1 MAAPFAVKPL
11 KQPGLIDRI
20 LGGQPIENA
29 LIEIN
34 NLLATADNI
43 KNVNDEQLE
52 RIFQKYKVK
61 NPHRF
66 DKDFN
71 EIYRTYLTYC
81 LSDKKMGEDE
91 VAALQRLKSL
101 FALNDNNA
109 QNIFRSVA
117 EATYKESLDQ
127 VLMDGHI
134 SDSEKEFLD
143 RLQNELKLPDEF
155 IKNIYAAKAG
165 GLLQKRFDEAM
176 SDARISPEED
186 RELEALAKNLH
197 VVPNFDE
204 KTRALL
210 NKYRLLWLID
220 NGDIPEIPVSINLQ
234 RNEKCYFTC
243 NVDWYETRAVRYRVN
258 YGGPTMSVKIAPGVR
273 WRMGSLGVRTMSNQ
287 ELTRI
292 DTGTMYLTN
301 KRLIFMGT
309 MKNTTI
315 ALTKILDFK
324 PYKNGVDIRKEN
336 GKSPFI
342 GFSDNV
348 DVFAEILS
356 RLLMA
361 MKR

>member
-1 MAAPFAVKPL
+1 
-11 KQPGLIDRI
+11 
-20 LGGQPIENA
+20 
-29 LIEIN
+29 
-34 NLLATADNI
+34 
-43 KNVNDEQLE
+43 
-52 RIFQKYKVK
+52 
-61 NPHRF
+61 
-66 DKDFN
+66 
-71 EIYRTYLTYC
+71 
-81 LSDKKMGEDE
+81 
-91 VAALQRLKSL
+91 
-101 FALNDNNA
+101 
-109 QNIFRSVA
+109 
-117 EATYKESLDQ
+117 
-127 VLMDGHI
+127 
-134 SDSEKEFLD
+134 
-143 RLQNELKLPDEF
+143 
-155 IKNIYAAKAG
+155 
-165 GLLQKRFDEAM
+165 M
-176 SDARISPEED
+176 SDARISPEEE

-258 YGGPTMSVKIAPGVR
+258 YGGPTMSFKIAPGVR

-342 GFSDNV
+342 GFGDNV

-361 MKR
+361 LKR